1 MDLAMTLF
9 ISARIRKN
17 FGRLD
22 PEEKNR
28 ISHRG
33 KALALIKDEL
43 DKSEEMYAEDNDS
56 K

>member
-1 MDLAMTLF
+1 MDLAMTLLY
-9 ISARIRKN
+9 ICQNTAE
-17 FGRLD
+17 LD

>member
-1 MDLAMTLF
+1 MTLLY
-9 ISARIRKN
+9 ICQNTEKTSAE
-17 FGRLD
+17 LD